1 MMNEYRFHLEK
12 YKLGNRYTCPKCKR
26 KRCFTRYVD
35 DDGLISFPNNVG
47 KCDHEHSC
55 GYHYS
60 PKDYFHEH
68 PDLLAKDDAQISPRR
83 QTPTKFKEKPMSY
96 IDNAIMERSLSHY
109 GKNPLYQYLSKF
121 LGEQEADRLMK
132 MYHVGTSYKWG
143 GSTIYWQV
151 DKDGK
156 VRTGKVMLY
165 NPKDGHR
172 VKVPHPYVGWAHTFL
187 HLADFNLCQCFFGE
201 NLLTQHPTMSVA
213 VVESEKTAIIA
224 SHFIPNFIWL
234 ATGGMNGC
242 FNNKAVKALGGRD
255 IILFPDL
262 GATDKWKSKIPL
274 LQSVCKRVV
283 VSNILEDNATGE
295 QKAKGLDI
303 ADFLLMTDTPQMI
316 LQRLIKRHLPLQHLI
331 DSLGLVLVEE
341 P

>member
-12 YKLGNRYTCPKCKR
+12 YKLGNRYTCPKCER
-26 KRCFTRYVD
+26 KRCFTRYID
-35 DDGLISFPNNVG
+35 DEEEITFPDDVG

-55 GYHYS
+55 GYHYT
-60 PKDYFHEH
+60 PKKYFREH
-68 PDLLAKDDAQISPRR
+68 PSLLSKDDAQIPPRR
-83 QTPTKFKEKPMSY
+83 HTQTKVVEKPISY
-96 IDNAIMERSLSHY
+96 VDNAIMELTMSHY
-109 GKNPLYQYLSKF
+109 GMNPLYQYLSKVF
-121 LGEQEADRLMK
+121 GEQETDRLMK
-132 MYHVGTSYKWG
+132 MYHVGTSHKWG

-172 VKVPHPYVGWAHTFL
+172 VKKPYPYVGWAHTFL
-187 HLADFNLCQCFFGE
+187 HIEDFNLCQCFFGE
-201 NLLTQHPTMSVA
+201 HLLTRHPTMSVA

-242 FNNKAVKALGGRD
+242 FNNKAVKVLEGRD

-262 GATDKWKSKIPL
+262 GATDKWKSKLQL

-283 VSNILEDNATGE
+283 VSNILEDNSTEE

-303 ADFLLMTDTPQMI
+303 ADFLLMTEPPQMI
-316 LQRLIKRHLPLQHLI
+316 LQRLIKRHPPLQHLI